1 MRLLDVSTLQFRE
14 FLGSNIP
21 PYAILSHT
29 WGTEE
34 VDFQEIQEQ
43 RNETKSKS
51 GYLKVKKC
59 CEKAAAHGYKYAW
72 VDSCCIDKR
81 SSAELSEAIN
91 SMFNWYRRSQEC
103 FVYLADVLMTSGF
116 PTTEFKKSRWFT
128 RGWTLQE
135 LLAPDT
141 IFFYD
146 RNWVRIGSVTQES
159 DPESSFLQ
167 TLGIII
173 SFHPQYLINKS
184 DIPLLPIAERMRWAA
199 HRETTREEDIAYCLL
214 GIFKVNMPIIYGE
227 GKTKAFKRLQYEIIS
242 TSYDHSIFAWRAPII
257 SSSLFASSPVA
268 FADLVGMYRLFPVF
282 KNNQMTPYTMTNLG
296 LSIKLRL

>member
-91 SMFNWYRRSQEC
+91 SMFNWLSNHRIQEEPL
-103 FVYLADVLMTSGF
+103 VYQRLDSARVTCPRHDIFLRPELGQNRLRHARVRPRELV
-116 PTTEFKKSRWFT
+116 PANSRDNY
-128 RGWTLQE
+128 L
-135 LLAPDT
+135 
-141 IFFYD
+141 
-146 RNWVRIGSVTQES
+146 V
-159 DPESSFLQ
+159 SSA
-167 TLGIII
+167 I
-173 SFHPQYLINKS
+173 SHKQK
-184 DIPLLPIAERMRWAA
+184 
-199 HRETTREEDIAYCLL
+199 
-214 GIFKVNMPIIYGE
+214 
-227 GKTKAFKRLQYEIIS
+227 
-242 TSYDHSIFAWRAPII
+242 
-257 SSSLFASSPVA
+257 
-268 FADLVGMYRLFPVF
+268 
-282 KNNQMTPYTMTNLG
+282 
-296 LSIKLRL
+296 